1 MDFSNPLEIII
12 AICLVLFSIWMVE
25 RIIAGA
31 FKTVITAIIVMLIF
45 AGVAYHKGSIKTKKN
60 LPHFTL
66 HDLTD
71 WESFKKKAQPYEKE
85 TIQDLKES
93 FYGAEK
99 DVKHP
104 KY

>member
-12 AICLVLFSIWMVE
+12 AFAIVIFSLWMIE

-31 FKTVITAIIVMLIF
+31 FKTVITAIVIMLIF
-45 AGVAYHKGSIKTKKN
+45 AGVAYHKGAKKAKP
-60 LPHFTL
+60 LPHFTAS
-66 HDLTD
+66 DLTD

-85 TIQDLKES
+85 TIKDLKES

-99 DVKHP
+99 DVKN
-104 KY
+104 KR